1 MSDQLRS
8 GEEKEAVGKDT
19 TKSFMLIASWVL
31 MFLSF
36 LIAAA
41 IAWDCH
47 SRTINQTRA
56 NPPTNLMQLASG
68 RSCWRI

>member
-8 GEEKEAVGKDT
+8 GEEEKDT
-19 TKSFMLIASWVL
+19 TKSFMLITSWVL

-56 NPPTNLMQLASG
+56 NPPV
-68 RSCWRI
+68 RRRI